1 MKTRIKSD
9 FGRRL
14 KGVRNSLGYTQEE
27 MAHALG
33 ISGARYSKYEIGR
46 SEAPYEVLIRV
57 ANLTDTDL
65 DYLIAGQR
73 GRRGRSPEP
82 IKEQLR
88 ELLRVLPMP
97 AVVFDKQD
105 RLLTN
110 NTLYVET
117 FFPEHPR
124 LARPGTPLE
133 KLVRIWAYSQ
143 GFDPT
148 ETEQHI
154 RRRVDRELYR
164 DAPVILQLGQTALQ
178 FSEKI
183 DANSRLVLISDV
195 SQIHSLD

>member
-1 MKTRIKSD
+1 MLPD
-9 FGRRL
+9 
-14 KGVRNSLGYTQEE
+14 

-33 ISGARYSKYEIGR
+33 INGARYGKYEIGR
-46 SEAPYEVLIRV
+46 SEAPYEVLIKV
-57 ANLTDTDL
+57 ANLTDIDL

-73 GRRGRSPEP
+73 GRRGRRPEP

-88 ELLRVLPMP
+88 ELLHVLPVP
-97 AVVFDKQD
+97 AVVFNNQD

-154 RRRVDRELYR
+154 RRRVDRKLYR